1 MQQITLFDLPE
12 VPPSPRRL
20 TQSQQLDLLVDE
32 LLAKC
37 PPELHRS
44 LVVGLQARII
54 ADSASQLETQ
64 ERLQLLDAIAK
75 QLISKTP

>member
-1 MQQITLFDLPE
+1 MQIPLFDLPE

-20 TQSQQLDLLVDE
+20 TQSQQLDILVDE
-32 LLAKC
+32 LLQKC
-37 PPELHRS
+37 PPGLHRL
-44 LVVGLQARII
+44 LVVRLQARII
-54 ADSASQLETQ
+54 ADSASQLEPQ